1 MRVTVEEVV
10 RKYGVKENGYI
21 RVSIDEDTHLLCK
34 EEEDG
39 YRLVRP
45 TSNGSVEELDLVLD
59 KNMKI
64 RDNKFNR
71 WLLKKMIKKYQTGD
85 LPWSGVIEE
94 V

>member
-1 MRVTVEEVV
+1 MRVTVEEIV
-10 RKYGVKENGYI
+10 RRYGVKENGYI
-21 RVSIDEDTHLLCK
+21 RVNIDEDTHLLCK

-39 YRLVRP
+39 YRLARP

-64 RDNKFNR
+64 KDNQFNR
-71 WLLKKMIKKYQTGD
+71 WLLKKMIKKYQTGSI
-85 LPWSGVIEE
+85 PWTGVIKE